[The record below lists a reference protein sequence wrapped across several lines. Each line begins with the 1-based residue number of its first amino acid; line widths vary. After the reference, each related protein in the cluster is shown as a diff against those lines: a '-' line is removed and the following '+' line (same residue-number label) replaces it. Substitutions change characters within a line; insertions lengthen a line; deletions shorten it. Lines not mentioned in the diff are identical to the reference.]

1 MLAVLF
7 VCLLLFVVAVLFA
20 VRCCVP
26 VSAFSSQPACLAEG
40 GLPAGQKRLA
50 RPGCQA
56 DAEPVCVSV
65 SVCLCV
71 CVCVGLCLCVCAY
84 VCIIYI
90 YIYMISQGMALV
102 VRPGWRAEAASEP
115 V

>member
-7 VCLLLFVVAVLFA
+7 VCLLLLVVAVLFA

-40 GLPAGQKRLA
+40 GLPAWQKRLA

-56 DAEPVCVSV
+56 DAEPVRLFVGLSVCVSV
-65 SVCLCV
+65 CE
-71 CVCVGLCLCVCAY
+71 CAY
-84 VCIIYI
+84 VCMYI
-90 YIYMISQGMALV
+90 YIHMMSQGMALV
-102 VRPGWRAEAASEP
+102 VQPGWRAEAACEP